1 MAEPYHF
8 AQALIG
14 AKHEVTPGTK
24 VALAG
29 ANIIDAENIDLTPV
43 TGNVISRNVHR
54 MHFTSPRE
62 VLANAHR
69 MLSFRAPITKP
80 TVADVPSPIIGLLE
94 SCYLARQVGA
104 PVPPDHYQLK
114 PIDKETQTST
124 LGVYVDGDDAYFL
137 RGGQGNFS
145 LVFEADNYPYADF
158 NFLGLWDDPLSATV
172 APIPDFDGWLPPVPV
187 GCSATMALQVGSN
200 TYHCVRFEL
209 QMGLTLSH
217 LCVGALNKIFA
228 SRRQTRILARVID
241 KGVAAHDVVTEIRNR
256 TEHGVQYTHAGMTI
270 AAPKA
275 QISGEGKFSDWKG
288 VRVRDLLFIPHET
301 LGNDEFTITEQLL
314 LPVI

>member
-1 MAEPYHF
+1 MTAPFHF

-43 TGNVISRNVHR
+43 TGNVIARNVHR

-62 VLANAHR
+62 VLTNAHR
-69 MLSFRAPITKP
+69 LVSFRAPITKP
-80 TVADVPSPIIGLLE
+80 TVAATPSPIIGLLE
-94 SCYLARQVGA
+94 SCYLERYTTG
-104 PVPPDHYQLK
+104 VPPDDYQLK
-114 PIDKETQTST
+114 PIDKDTQTST

-145 LVFEADNYPYADF
+145 LIFEVDNFPYADF
-158 NFLGLWDDPLSATV
+158 NFLGLWDDPLAATI
-172 APIPDFDGWLPPVPV
+172 APTPDFAAWLPPVPV
-187 GCSATMALQVGSN
+187 GCSQTMDLMIGGN

-217 LCVGALNKIFA
+217 LCVGTLNKIFA
-228 SRRQTRILARVID
+228 TSRQTRILAKVID
-241 KGVAAHDVVTEIRNR
+241 KGVAEHDLVSSIKDRVEYGL
-256 TEHGVQYTHAGMTI
+256 EYTHAGMTI
-270 AAPKA
+270 SAPKA
-275 QISGEGKFSDWKG
+275 QISGEGKVEDWKG
-288 VRVRDLLFIPHET
+288 TRVRDLSFIPHET
-301 LGNDEFTITEQLL
+301 LGNDEFTITEELI
-314 LPVI
+314 PVI